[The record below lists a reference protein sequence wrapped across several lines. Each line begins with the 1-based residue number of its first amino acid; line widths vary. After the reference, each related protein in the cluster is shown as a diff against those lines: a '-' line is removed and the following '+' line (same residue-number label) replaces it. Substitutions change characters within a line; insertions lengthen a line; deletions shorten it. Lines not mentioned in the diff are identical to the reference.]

1 MATKKVNEAESVEKE
16 IKVKKTK
23 SVSKK
28 AKDKEGF
35 PAHEVEHLIATEA
48 YYLAEKRGFAPGG
61 EMEDWL
67 TAECLVRSYFI

>member
-23 SVSKK
+23 SASKK

-35 PAHEVEHLIATEA
+35 PTHEVEHLIAVEA
-48 YYLAEKRGFAPGG
+48 YYLSEKRGFAPGSD
-61 EMEDWL
+61 MEDWL
-67 TAECLVRSYFI
+67 TAEKMVRSYFI